1 MLFDSRDLTPSA
13 RDEQTVD
20 NSSLTICDTTL
31 EIVSYQY
38 HIGLMGN
45 LSRRYV
51 KAGKVPQAGRGIRS
65 HKRPQPAV
73 EPLKGCPTDACEV
86 GEIRRGRPRL
96 ERKSQT
102 REALKPW
109 EAAGMSRA
117 TFYRRL
123 REARAGLA

>member
-1 MLFDSRDLTPSA
+1 MDASEAPDG
-13 RDEQTVD
+13 EV
-20 NSSLTICDTTL
+20 
-31 EIVSYQY
+31 
-38 HIGLMGN
+38 
-45 LSRRYV
+45 
-51 KAGKVPQAGRGIRS
+51 GRGIRT
-65 HKRPQPAV
+65 HKVPQPAV
-73 EPLKGCPTDACEV
+73 EPGSVADKRGD

-123 REARAGLA
+123 REARDGRA